1 MAHPERGVPHGTGPW
16 PARRDEKGEDGD
28 PAPGMIPEPLRVV
41 LAGSVDDGKSTLL
54 GRLLLEA
61 GALPADQLESVE
73 AASLRRGEAEAN
85 LALVT
90 DGLRAEREQGITID
104 VAYRYITTRRRSFIV
119 ADTPGHEQYTRNM
132 VTGASGADLVVLL
145 VDARRGITSQTR
157 RHAFLAALLG
167 VPQGIVVVN
176 KMDQVDWSEARFE
189 ALVSEVRAFSRR
201 LTLQQLSFIPV
212 SALRGDNVLV
222 PSPRMPWY
230 QGGSLLHL
238 LESAPSGG
246 RRNAIDMR
254 FPVQL
259 AIRPHADFRGVAGTV
274 ASGTVRPGDEV
285 VVLPSGHS
293 TRVRSVETHGGSL
306 REAGPGE
313 AVVLTLEDALDVAR
327 GHMLV
332 RPRNL
337 PQVEAHLE
345 AYLCWLDERPLE
357 PGLPYRVLHTT
368 RSVRGVVEG
377 VDYRIDVDSFRRT
390 PTETLHLN
398 EIGRV
403 ELRTS
408 DPLFF
413 DSYRVNTATGS
424 FVLVDPR
431 THDTVAAGM
440 IRGAPRR
447 LRTLASPD
455 VVWEGWNIER
465 AERET
470 AQGHRALVV
479 WLTGRPAAGKTTLAR
494 EVERRL
500 FREGVRTMLLDGDQ
514 LRHGLNGDLGF
525 SPGDRKENL
534 RRVGEVAHLF
544 FRQGAVVLC
553 AFVSPFRADREA
565 LRARFPEGRF
575 LEVHV
580 TAPHETLRARDP
592 KGLYRRVEAG
602 ELRGLTGVDAPWE
615 PPEAPELVVD
625 THRSGLD
632 EGGGRL
638 HAAIRARIAV
648 P

>member
-1 MAHPERGVPHGTGPW
+1 MAGQ
-16 PARRDEKGEDGD
+16 
-28 PAPGMIPEPLRVV
+28 APGGGPRPGEGPVREPLRVAI
-41 LAGSVDDGKSTLL
+41 AGSVDDGKSTLL

-61 GALPADQLESVE
+61 GALPRDHLASVVD
-73 AASLRRGEAEAN
+73 AGRRRGEAEAN

-104 VAYRYITTRRRSFIV
+104 VAYRYFSTSKRSFIV

-132 VTGASGADLVVLL
+132 VTGASSADLALLL

-176 KMDQVDWSEARFE
+176 KMDQVEWSEARFDE
-189 ALVSEVRAFSRR
+189 LVEEVRAFSRR
-201 LTLQQLSFIPV
+201 LTLRQLSFVPV
-212 SALRGDNVLV
+212 SALLGDNVIA
-222 PSPRMPWY
+222 PSERTPWY
-230 QGGSLLHL
+230 EGGPLLHL
-238 LESAPSGG
+238 LESAPEGG

-259 AIRPHADFRGVAGTV
+259 PLRPHAGFRGYAGTV

-285 VVLPSGHS
+285 VALPSGVA
-293 TRVRSVETHGGSL
+293 TRIATVENFEGP
-306 REAGPGE
+306 RDEAGPGE
-313 AVVLTLEDALDVAR
+313 AVVVTLSDEVDVSR
-327 GHMLV
+327 GDMLV

-337 PQVEAHLE
+337 PHVGTRLE

-357 PGLPYRVLHTT
+357 PGLPYLVLHTT
-368 RSVRGVVEG
+368 RQVRGVVEG
-377 VDYRIDVDSFRRT
+377 VDYRVEVDTFRRA
-390 PTETLHLN
+390 PVETLRLN

-408 DPLFF
+408 EPLFF
-413 DSYRVNTATGS
+413 DSYRLNSATGS

-431 THDTVAAGM
+431 THATVAAGM

-447 LRTLASPD
+447 VRTASPD
-455 VVWEGWNIER
+455 VTWEGWNIPR
-465 AERET
+465 NEREA

-479 WLTGRPAAGKTTLAR
+479 WLTGLPASGKTTLAR
-494 EVERRL
+494 EVERCL
-500 FREGVRTMLLDGDQ
+500 FQEGVRTMLLDGDQ

-525 SPGDRKENL
+525 SPADRRENL

-544 FRQGAVVLC
+544 FQQGAVVLC

-565 LRARFPEGRF
+565 LRARFPDGGF

-580 TAPHETLRARDP
+580 TAPPETLRARDP
-592 KGLYRRVEAG
+592 KGLYRRADAG
-602 ELRGLTGVDAPWE
+602 ELKGLTGVDAPWE
-615 PPEAPELVVD
+615 PPESPELEVA
-625 THRSGLD
+625 THHSTVA
-632 EGGGRL
+632 EGVEHL
-638 HAAIRARIAV
+638 LEAIRARIRGG
-648 P
+648 